1 MECALLVSYKL
12 VVLVLNDF
20 EFLKQDRDI
29 WYISQFLDLRFEVR
43 NNFINLNALSED
55 HILSILL
62 FAFHLHLSFAT
73 LLLHEVMRH

>member
-1 MECALLVSYKL
+1 MECALLVCNKL
-12 VVLVLNDF
+12 LVLVLNHF

-29 WYISQFLDLRFEVR
+29 WYVSQFLDLRFEVR

-62 FAFHLHLSFAT
+62 LAFHLHLSFIT